1 MTWEIALGVIALAGF
16 VMSIAAGASKLAKT
30 MGVLENTIKV
40 LRETISE
47 FKHDSNSTHEKIFD
61 RLNEDEKTLTDHEGR
76 IQNLER
82 RQ

>member
-1 MTWEIALGVIALAGF
+1 MTWEIALGVIALIGF
-16 VMSIAAGASKLAKT
+16 VSSIAAGASKLAKT

-40 LRETISE
+40 LHETISE

-61 RLNEDEKTLTDHEGR
+61 RLTEDEKTLVDHEGR

>member
-1 MTWEIALGVIALAGF
+1 MTWEIALGVIALSGF
-16 VMSIAAGASKLAKT
+16 VMSIAAGVSKLAKT

-61 RLNEDEKTLTDHEGR
+61 RLNEDEKTLADHEGR
-76 IQNLER
+76 IQSLER